1 MISTVLPLTFFS
13 YVFLQK
19 LIVSIIVITFFSFL
33 HAIKT
38 TTPLANE
45 SQPTTLLLKQSLSNT
60 TTTITTTTTDTNTNT
75 TINEPSTLPAL
86 EKKQDNNDKIKA
98 SPSFEK
104 ETTNDNISAL
114 KTNINDIVPTTA
126 TTLTKPKLNQSNT
139 LIQPSPLD
147 TLYEET
153 ATGDKTDNDHKS
165 TSTLLSIKC
174 PDHYKENNQQQKK
187 EEQKI
192 HSLSPS
198 FSTPSTSLYHRRR
211 QSSNTQLLS
220 PLSFLSEKDSTPLLS
235 PSLSASTIS
244 SQESWSSSPSTISK
258 VESLVHQFEY
268 KSFLLP
274 EIKSTSTKV
283 QDVSSLQRR
292 SFAFKPIVEHWEKRI
307 PKDKPYIAPTPSLST
322 PVWSSR
328 RR

>member
-19 LIVSIIVITFFSFL
+19 LIASIIVIILFSFL
-33 HAIKT
+33 HATKT

-45 SQPTTLLLKQSLSNT
+45 SQSTAHLLKPPHSNT
-60 TTTITTTTTDTNTNT
+60 TTATDTNINAKT

-86 EKKQDNNDKIKA
+86 EKKHDTNDKIKTT
-98 SPSFEK
+98 PSFEK
-104 ETTNDNISAL
+104 EISDNSSTL
-114 KTNINDIVPTTA
+114 KTKINDTA
-126 TTLTKPKLNQSNT
+126 SAKPKLNQLNSF
-139 LIQPSPLD
+139 IQPPPLD

-153 ATGDKTDNDHKS
+153 ATIDKADNNHQS
-165 TSTLLSIKC
+165 MTTLLSIKC
-174 PDHYKENNQQQKK
+174 PDHYKENNKEQQGKK
-187 EEQKI
+187 EQKI
-192 HSLSPS
+192 HSLRPS

-211 QSSNTQLLS
+211 QGSNTQLLS

-235 PSLSASTIS
+235 PSLSASTTS

-274 EIKSTSTKV
+274 ESKVTSTKV
-283 QDVSSLQRR
+283 QDISSLQRR